1 VGDPVAGGLAA
12 ALGAIVA
19 AGLGAIRGLGEADGV
34 GIAGGC
40 NVGWPCGK
48 MSGTRRMYPI
58 DTVESLVIVVSAVT
72 VE

>member
-1 VGDPVAGGLAA
+1 VGDAVARGL
-12 ALGAIVA
+12 V
-19 AGLGAIRGLGEADGV
+19 AGLGAVVAAGLGEADGV

-40 NVGWPCGK
+40 NVGWPAGT

-72 VE
+72 VA

>member
-1 VGDPVAGGLAA
+1 
-12 ALGAIVA
+12 VA
-19 AGLGAIRGLGEADGV
+19 AGLGEADGV

-58 DTVESLVIVVSAVT
+58 DTVEFLVIVVSAVT
-72 VE
+72 VA